1 MKHTP
6 QFIKLG
12 LYISALTISAP
23 LLADTAATANTSAT
37 AATNTTTAPTAKPA
51 AQKTWSHKDANSWG
65 DTYDEC
71 APGGN
76 QSPIDIKQHNVTD
89 MSMQQITPVLK
100 GKPLNITN
108 NGHTIQVNYADNGKD
123 YFMIDNRQYELRQIH
138 FHTPSENKL
147 HGVQYPLEAH
157 FVTEDTHDK
166 QFAVVAVF
174 FKPARRNNPA
184 IKALWKYL
192 PTKAG
197 QTNSLQNHLIFMSQM
212 LPKNL
217 SFYHFEG
224 SLTTPP
230 CTKGIQ
236 WYVLK
241 TPVDITNPAIRDFK
255 RLYKNN
261 ARPIQHN
268 NERAIYDS

>member
-1 MKHTP
+1 MHTSSKL
-6 QFIKLG
+6 IKLS
-12 LYISALTISAP
+12 LMISALTLSAP
-23 LLADTAATANTSAT
+23 LIADTAPTANTSAT
-37 AATNTTTAPTAKPA
+37 PA
-51 AQKTWSHKDANSWG
+51 AEKTQGDTKAKTTWSHKEANSWS

-76 QSPIDIKQHNVTD
+76 QSPIDIKRHNVTD
-89 MSMQQITPVLK
+89 MSMDAITPMLK

-108 NGHTIQVNYADNGKD
+108 TGHTIQINYADNGND
-123 YFMIDNRQYELRQIH
+123 YFMIGGRKFELRQIH
-138 FHTPSENKL
+138 FHNPSENKL
-147 HGVQYPLEAH
+147 HGVEYPLEAH
-157 FVTEDTHDK
+157 FVTEDTQTK

-197 QTNSLQNHLIFMSQM
+197 QSNSLENHLIFMSQM

-255 RLYKNN
+255 RLYKGNS
-261 ARPIQHN
+261 RPIQN
-268 NERAIYDS
+268 NNDRAIYDS

>member
-1 MKHTP
+1 MKTP
-6 QFIKLG
+6 NTLIKLSFLAG
-12 LYISALTISAP
+12 ALTLSSP
-23 LLADTAATANTSAT
+23 LLANTAPTANTSAT
-37 AATNTTTAPTAKPA
+37 PAKMAENTRTKDKT
-51 AQKTWSHKDANSWG
+51 TWSHKEANSWG
-65 DTYDEC
+65 DSYDEC

-89 MSMQQITPVLK
+89 MSMDGITPVLK

-108 NGHTIQVNYADNGKD
+108 TGHTIQINYADNDKD
-123 YFMIDNRQYELRQIH
+123 YFMIGGRRFELRQIH
-138 FHTPSENKL
+138 FHNPSENKL

-157 FVTEDTHDK
+157 FVTEDTQNK

-192 PTKAG
+192 PTQPG

-255 RLYKNN
+255 RLYKDN

-268 NERAIYDS
+268 NDRAIYDG